1 MSKTSDP
8 SAQEAAEAI
17 ATEASR
23 LQRLALK
30 HDFQFLGYLLEMV
43 VLEAWREA
51 SGDAAAPGK
60 AAAGLEMLRLKGQSA
75 LGSD

>member
-1 MSKTSDP
+1 MSETSYP
-8 SAQEAAEAI
+8 SPQQAAEAI

-30 HDFQFLGYLLEMV
+30 HDLQFLGYLLEMV

-51 SGDAAAPGK
+51 SGDAAPQSK
-60 AAAGLEMLRLKGQSA
+60 AAAGLEMLRLKGQRA
-75 LGSD
+75 VGSD